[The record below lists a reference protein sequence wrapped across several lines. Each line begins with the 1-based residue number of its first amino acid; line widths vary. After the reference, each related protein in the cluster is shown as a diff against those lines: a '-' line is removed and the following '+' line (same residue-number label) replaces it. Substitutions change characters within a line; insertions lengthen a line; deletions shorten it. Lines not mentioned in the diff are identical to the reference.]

1 MKNSKLI
8 NIFKDGNVVIPLFL
22 LKNYEELG
30 LKLEEFIYLMYLN
43 SLGNK
48 FLFDPNK
55 FKEDLNM
62 NLGDIMNYTSIL
74 TSKGFIQVD
83 VLKDN
88 NKLMEEVVILDNF
101 YDKISLLI
109 MDREVN
115 EKKDD
120 SNIFSMIEEE
130 FGRTL
135 SPIESETIN
144 NWLENNIS
152 EELIKEAIKE
162 ATYSGV
168 SNLRYIDKI
177 LFAWEKDGIKTAE
190 DVEKRRKDRKKKTDS
205 STNSDIDMDIVDWDW
220 FDEDE

>member
-152 EELIKEAIKE
+152 EKLIKEAIKE

>member
-120 SNIFSMIEEE
+120 SNIFSMIEGE

>member
-8 NIFKDGNVVIPLFL
+8 NIFTDGNIVIPLFL

-55 FKEDLNM
+55 FKDDLNM

-120 SNIFSMIEEE
+120 SDIFSMIEKE

-152 EELIKEAIKE
+152 TELIKEAVKE
-162 ATYSGV
+162 ASYSGV
-168 SNLRYIDKI
+168 SNLRYIDKV
-177 LFAWEKDGIKTAE
+177 LYAWEKDGIKTAE
-190 DVEKRRKDRKKKTDS
+190 DVEKRRRERKKKTDS